1 MLLDSLLKLVET
13 LRERIDEHG
22 DALRQS
28 EAMTRYALI
37 DPMLR
42 ELGWNTD
49 DPAQVVPEY
58 RVANNQMAD
67 YVLRANDAPTIVVES
82 KKLDEPLQGG
92 KALDQGI
99 LYSAHTRSGYF
110 LLTDGRRWELYEGR
124 STDLVESFDLL
135 DQSPAEVCLKALALW
150 RPSVESGHVA
160 TGNSPVT
167 VKDDAPSATKAITTV
182 QPPRAPHQHEWQSLS
197 ELNPQLGSQHPLEV
211 MFPDGSA
218 TPVNAWSSLL
228 VEVVRWLVEG
238 GYLKVDDC
246 PIQLPGS
253 KMRYIVNDS
262 PVHPSGKEF
271 FSPERVGQ
279 LYVEKHASA
288 NGIVRV
294 TKFSAQTVGEAPA
307 QFKVRFPSPPPQ
319 TLA

>member
-124 STDLVESFDLL
+124 STDLVVSFDLL

-160 TGNSPVT
+160 AGSNPVAGSGNDHSTTDGSP
-167 VKDDAPSATKAITTV
+167 
-182 QPPRAPHQHEWQSLS
+182 PPPPPNDHEWQKLS
-197 ELNPQLGSQHPLEV
+197 GLDPQPGSPPPVEV
-211 MFPDGSA
+211 RFPDGSA
-218 TPVNAWSSLL
+218 AVVNGVELATGRNRALAYKEQLSECRRWESL
-228 VEVVRWLVEG
+228 
-238 GYLKVDDC
+238 
-246 PIQLPGS
+246 P
-253 KMRYIVNDS
+253 
-262 PVHPSGKEF
+262 H
-271 FSPERVGQ
+271 
-279 LYVEKHASA
+279 
-288 NGIVRV
+288 
-294 TKFSAQTVGEAPA
+294 
-307 QFKVRFPSPPPQ
+307 
-319 TLA
+319 

>member
-160 TGNSPVT
+160 
-167 VKDDAPSATKAITTV
+167 A
-182 QPPRAPHQHEWQSLS
+182 
-197 ELNPQLGSQHPLEV
+197 
-211 MFPDGSA
+211 GSA
-218 TPVNAWSSLL
+218 RLPGRMNAWLRLDGHRSRPL
-228 VEVVRWLVEG
+228 RRTTN
-238 GYLKVDDC
+238 
-246 PIQLPGS
+246 GS
-253 KMRYIVNDS
+253 RYRN
-262 PVHPSGKEF
+262 
-271 FSPERVGQ
+271 
-279 LYVEKHASA
+279 
-288 NGIVRV
+288 
-294 TKFSAQTVGEAPA
+294 
-307 QFKVRFPSPPPQ
+307 
-319 TLA
+319 

>member
-160 TGNSPVT
+160 AGSAPVAGSGNDHS
-167 VKDDAPSATKAITTV
+167 TTNG
-182 QPPRAPHQHEWQSLS
+182 PPPPPPPNDHEWQPLS
-197 ELNPQLGSQHPLEV
+197 ELSPQMGSEHPAEV
-211 MFPDGSA
+211 RFPDN
-218 TPVNAWSSLL
+218 TTIPTTAWSAIL
-228 VEVVRWLVEG
+228 VETVRWLMHG
-238 GYLKVDDC
+238 QYLNVKDC
-246 PIQLPGS
+246 PIKTKDGNRRCL
-253 KMRYIVNDS
+253 VNDE
-262 PVHPSGKEF
+262 PIHPSRDRF
-271 FSPERVGQ
+271 IAPEQVGP
-279 LYVEKHASA
+279 LFVEKNQNTPRTVKATQF
-288 NGIVRV
+288 IVSR
-294 TKFSAQTVGEAPA
+294 FGQDPS
-307 QFKVRFPSPPPQ
+307 QFKVRFSSPSS
-319 TLA
+319 

>member
-150 RPSVESGHVA
+150 RPSVESGLVA
-160 TGNSPVT
+160 AGSAPVIGQGNAGSTGG
-167 VKDDAPSATKAITTV
+167 AP
-182 QPPRAPHQHEWQSLS
+182 QPPPPDNHEWQPLS
-197 ELNPQLGSQHPLEV
+197 ELNASSKSPPPIAV
-211 MFPDGSA
+211 RFPDNTDAPTKRWGSMA
-218 TPVNAWSSLL
+218 VAVTQ
-228 VEVVRWLVEG
+228 WLVDNK
-238 GYLKVDDC
+238 YLDSGHC
-246 PIQLPGS
+246 PIEHDN
-253 KMRYIVNDS
+253 RYLAS
-262 PVHPSGKEF
+262 REPTHPSGTRF
-271 FSPERVGQ
+271 MSPNRVGDIYIDTRYHIQ
-279 LYVEKHASA
+279 EQ
-288 NGIVRV
+288 VRNV
-294 TKFSAQTVGEAPA
+294 RLIIEHVGQNPA
-307 QFKVRFPSPPPQ
+307 QFKVRFSPP
-319 TLA
+319 TS

>member
-124 STDLVESFDLL
+124 STDLVESFRPGTRT
-135 DQSPAEVCLKALALW
+135 PACLARAMFTADAGIT
-150 RPSVESGHVA
+150 RAFESWHGESARSFPGGAGDTVA
-160 TGNSPVT
+160 AANY
-167 VKDDAPSATKAITTV
+167 AT
-182 QPPRAPHQHEWQSLS
+182 
-197 ELNPQLGSQHPLEV
+197 
-211 MFPDGSA
+211 
-218 TPVNAWSSLL
+218 
-228 VEVVRWLVEG
+228 
-238 GYLKVDDC
+238 
-246 PIQLPGS
+246 
-253 KMRYIVNDS
+253 MRYPDVCFHDAD
-262 PVHPSGKEF
+262 VHRRAYRE
-271 FSPERVGQ
+271 
-279 LYVEKHASA
+279 
-288 NGIVRV
+288 
-294 TKFSAQTVGEAPA
+294 
-307 QFKVRFPSPPPQ
+307 
-319 TLA
+319 